1 MVKGKVIAV
10 TGATGVLGGAVV
22 RALLDTGASVALV
35 GGRQEKLARLLA
47 GLNADERASAHAGDL
62 TDEQAVAAVFA
73 AAAERFGGLD
83 GLAAT
88 AGGFGGGQPVHETA
102 VDAWR
107 EQQQINLTTA
117 FLSCRAVTPYLLQR
131 GGGAIVTVGSR
142 PALHGTPSIAAYSV
156 AKSGV
161 LRLTEAMAEELK
173 NENIA
178 VNCILPGTIDTPAN
192 RAAMPKAN
200 PDKWT
205 KPEAIAA
212 VVRWL
217 LSDEARI
224 ISGAAI
230 PVYGR
235 S

>member
-1 MVKGKVIAV
+1 
-10 TGATGVLGGAVV
+10 
-22 RALLDTGASVALV
+22 
-35 GGRQEKLARLLA
+35 
-47 GLNADERASAHAGDL
+47 
-62 TDEQAVAAVFA
+62 
-73 AAAERFGGLD
+73 
-83 GLAAT
+83 
-88 AGGFGGGQPVHETA
+88 
-102 VDAWR
+102 
-107 EQQQINLTTA
+107 
-117 FLSCRAVTPYLLQR
+117 
-131 GGGAIVTVGSR
+131 
-142 PALHGTPSIAAYSV
+142 
-156 AKSGV
+156 
-161 LRLTEAMAEELK
+161 K